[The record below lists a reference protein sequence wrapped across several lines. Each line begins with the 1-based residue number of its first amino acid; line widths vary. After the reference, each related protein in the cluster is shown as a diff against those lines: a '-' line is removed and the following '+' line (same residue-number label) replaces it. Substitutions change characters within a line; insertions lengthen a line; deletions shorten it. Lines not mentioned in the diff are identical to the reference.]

1 MTEAHPI
8 RTITPEEFE
17 ALTEVPNQAFL
28 HTWPREA
35 LERERL
41 TTEYDRTLVALDD
54 QRMVG
59 TGAAYSY
66 QLAVP
71 GGSVP
76 AAGVTM
82 IAVLP
87 SYRRRGILTGLM
99 TRLFSDAQSRS
110 EPVAIL
116 FATEAGIY
124 GRFGYGLGT
133 QHQELTIRRGEG
145 QLAVGPA
152 AAALPGDLRLRET
165 EPLQARAELATV
177 FDTVFARQP
186 GTLARDDRWWTY
198 RLTDVPS
205 LRSPGAS
212 APRCLL
218 AEDDHGA
225 RGYVLYQTKPG
236 WDDYHLAA
244 GSLHVREL
252 HATDPAAYAA
262 LWADVLSRDLV
273 AEVNALM
280 RPIDDPLLALLADP
294 RRARPAPADGLWV
307 RLIDVRA
314 ALTRRSYAAPADV
327 VLDVI
332 DPVISGNA
340 GLWRLR
346 TTGRP
351 ASGGSE
357 TTTCERAQG
366 AADVRVTVQALGASY
381 LGGASFGQLAGA
393 GQVAELT
400 PGALAALAAAMSWDR
415 APYSGMMF

>member
-1 MTEAHPI
+1 MPTPRTRAGEGTWQPSSPHCIGPAGFRTSGQRAGQRGKCTGPLPAADDRNLVMTEAHPI

-71 GGSVP
+71 GGSIP

-133 QHQELTIRRGEG
+133 QHQELTIRR
-145 QLAVGPA
+145 
-152 AAALPGDLRLRET
+152 
-165 EPLQARAELATV
+165 
-177 FDTVFARQP
+177 
-186 GTLARDDRWWTY
+186 
-198 RLTDVPS
+198 
-205 LRSPGAS
+205 
-212 APRCLL
+212 
-218 AEDDHGA
+218 
-225 RGYVLYQTKPG
+225 
-236 WDDYHLAA
+236 
-244 GSLHVREL
+244 
-252 HATDPAAYAA
+252 
-262 LWADVLSRDLV
+262 
-273 AEVNALM
+273 
-280 RPIDDPLLALLADP
+280 
-294 RRARPAPADGLWV
+294 
-307 RLIDVRA
+307 
-314 ALTRRSYAAPADV
+314 
-327 VLDVI
+327 
-332 DPVISGNA
+332 
-340 GLWRLR
+340 
-346 TTGRP
+346 
-351 ASGGSE
+351 
-357 TTTCERAQG
+357 
-366 AADVRVTVQALGASY
+366 
-381 LGGASFGQLAGA
+381 
-393 GQVAELT
+393 
-400 PGALAALAAAMSWDR
+400 
-415 APYSGMMF
+415 